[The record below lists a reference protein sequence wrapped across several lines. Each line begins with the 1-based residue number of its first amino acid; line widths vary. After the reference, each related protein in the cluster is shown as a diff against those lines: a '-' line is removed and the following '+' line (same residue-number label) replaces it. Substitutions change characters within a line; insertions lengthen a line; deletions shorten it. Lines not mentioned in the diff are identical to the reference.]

1 MTNLRENI
9 PLCFSTGI
17 EGIYITRNAL
27 CIPIIFN
34 VEAVNSQN
42 GDRVSAARRGGANPA
57 IIPGKRMKR
66 SSRAIPGM
74 PGSANVEAAGSSAG
88 GGAGGRPLME
98 QRSGATVF
106 PRKSSERKAT
116 EAQRSP

>member
-9 PLCFSTGI
+9 PLCFSTAI
-17 EGIYITRNAL
+17 EGIYITRIAL

-42 GDRVSAARRGGANPA
+42 EDRVSAARRGGANPA
-57 IIPGKRMKR
+57 IIPGKRMER

-74 PGSANVEAAGSSAG
+74 PGSANVQAAGCSG
-88 GGAGGRPLME
+88 GGEAGGRP
-98 QRSGATVF
+98 
-106 PRKSSERKAT
+106 
-116 EAQRSP
+116 